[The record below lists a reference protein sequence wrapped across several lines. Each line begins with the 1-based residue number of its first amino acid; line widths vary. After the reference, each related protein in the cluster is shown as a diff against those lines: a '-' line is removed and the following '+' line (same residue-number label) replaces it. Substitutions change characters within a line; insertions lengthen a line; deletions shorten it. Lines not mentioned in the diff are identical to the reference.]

1 MQVNQRVC
9 PITLIQ
15 LFCDSPCVCVHF
27 LWMKTVSPTL
37 SAEKDL
43 PWRIQLDLQSNNN
56 SSPRKSYKVN
66 HLAGGAGFG
75 WSIQLWNLLFVFPK
89 EIYPLGY
96 SAVQRRIE
104 VNPFSTACDFPLHAV
119 HAAHTSSWKRKA
131 VVVVILWWEGTQ
143 GLASVLFALPH
154 LFLPSSFSP
163 VA

>member
-1 MQVNQRVC
+1 MVNLWQERWQKVQVNQRVC
-9 PITLIQ
+9 TTTLIQ

-75 WSIQLWNLLFVFPK
+75 WSIQLWDLLFVFPK
-89 EIYPLGY
+89 EISPLGY
-96 SAVQRRIE
+96 SAVQQRIE
-104 VNPFSTACDFPLHAV
+104 VNPFQQRVIFHSTWFMLPTYLLESV
-119 HAAHTSSWKRKA
+119 KL
-131 VVVVILWWEGTQ
+131 LWLWYSGGKE
-143 GLASVLFALPH
+143 H
-154 LFLPSSFSP
+154 KI
-163 VA
+163 